1 MNPTWYVP
9 PKTEIQAV
17 SKQFASCLINGH
29 YKQANLIS
37 RMLITQQWSPAV
49 VYLNIIRK
57 TLNQVGNLWHQGK
70 LLITEELHISAQ

>member
-1 MNPTWYVP
+1 MNSSWYVP

-17 SKQFASCLINGH
+17 SKQFSSCLINGH

-57 TLNQVGNLWHQGK
+57 FPY
-70 LLITEELHISAQ
+70 LIYWAERKSFLTKILVLYLQ